1 MNISDFAL
9 ICDIEPAEPEMNTI
23 IHENT
28 STTAVRMAVATSESV
43 LRMPHLARI
52 AVRAAKTAENTA
64 AVSHINKTSFYEFS
78 HPAEIVPA
86 GFGVY
91 AALAAEFLLVHSS
104 YSSAAEYRVR
114 NVDYH
119 RAEAGEAPYLLERFD
134 KLVLVFVFKAVL
146 AFCGEYDIRY
156 HNDDDENK
164 AVEIEPFHLF

>member
-1 MNISDFAL
+1 MPERVRNISDFAL

-91 AALAAEFLLVHSS
+91 AALAADFCSLILLIPPLPNIVPGMLIIIVPKQVKRPICSSVSTSLFLYLFSKPSLHL
-104 YSSAAEYRVR
+104 AA
-114 NVDYH
+114 
-119 RAEAGEAPYLLERFD
+119 
-134 KLVLVFVFKAVL
+134 K
-146 AFCGEYDIRY
+146 
-156 HNDDDENK
+156 
-164 AVEIEPFHLF
+164 

>member
-1 MNISDFAL
+1 MPERVRNISDFAL

-86 GFGVY
+86 GFGIY
-91 AALAAEFLLVHSS
+91 AALAAEFLLVHFS
-104 YSSAAEYRVR
+104 YSSAAAFLYEMRIWHGANITAAAVR
-114 NVDYH
+114 IIERSITPLKIKIIDGIIESASA
-119 RAEAGEAPYLLERFD
+119 RKTLLFL
-134 KLVLVFVFKAVL
+134 KQIAH
-146 AFCGEYDIRY
+146 IRQ
-156 HNDDDENK
+156 
-164 AVEIEPFHLF
+164 